1 MALEVEHIASCILS
15 FLFSLFVLSS
25 PKRKSGML
33 WEAGAL
39 IKKVGNWATVVP
51 TSRRGHSLEC
61 GVFWAKVRCPPT
73 PASGAAM
80 EGTISLKSFIPR
92 GTS

>member
-15 FLFSLFVLSS
+15 FLFSLFVLSP
-25 PKRKSGML
+25 PKGKSGML

-51 TSRRGHSLEC
+51 TSRREHSLEC
-61 GVFWAKVRCPPT
+61 GISWAKVRCPPT
-73 PASGAAM
+73 PASEAAM